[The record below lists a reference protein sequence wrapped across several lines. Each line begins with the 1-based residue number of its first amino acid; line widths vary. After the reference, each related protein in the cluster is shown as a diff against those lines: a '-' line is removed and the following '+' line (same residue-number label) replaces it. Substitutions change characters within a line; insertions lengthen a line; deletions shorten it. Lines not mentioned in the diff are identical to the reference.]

1 MKINLTREQYV
12 QRLDEGR
19 KIIDYLMKLDTYFQK
34 NSHSHSLV
42 SDCDN
47 VEIIISQDHNISIR
61 VCTSRSESF
70 KATNCIGMLHYQEIG
85 SSNTV
90 NPRWI
95 NYSPLNKT
103 CRVAYFDEYSIEYP
117 FIHDEALY
125 FQNLTRHDLPE
136 EFFYEESCKLLDEIK
151 DLEIVSMNVSIGDLE
166 EHHIKAIDKLIDEMD
181 LN

>member
-1 MKINLTREQYV
+1 MKINLTREQYIK
-12 QRLDEGR
+12 RLDEGR
-19 KIIDYLMKLDTYFQK
+19 KIIDYLMKLDKYFQK
-34 NSHSHSLV
+34 NSHSHTLV
-42 SDCDN
+42 SDCDE
-47 VEIIISQDHNISIR
+47 VEIVVSKDHNISIR
-61 VCTSRSESF
+61 VCTGMSISFRS
-70 KATNCIGMLHYQEIG
+70 TNCIGMLHYQEIS

-103 CRVAYFDEYSIEYP
+103 CRVAYFDDYAIEYP

-125 FQNLTRHDLPE
+125 FQNLTRYDLPE

-166 EHHIKAIDKLIDEMD
+166 EHHIKAIDKLLDEMG